1 MHCIPCI
8 PLHIWPD
15 MSELLGQALTRVS
28 YSIISQELNTLEFM
42 LPFERSGHLPPVFFF
57 FFFLN
62 YHAPGFVFP
71 PLPYL
76 WHFSPRTRSSL
87 IYLFNLPEHTRRARH
102 TNAPASG
109 VQQREEDG
117 FGAESLS
124 TTPMPTQTIWVALRR
139 AVDLSLLA
147 VAHDARLLGAGVLGD
162 GFCTLGHR
170 VLGQLSGQQQA
181 HRGLD
186 LPARDGRALV
196 VVSKA

>member
-1 MHCIPCI
+1 
-8 PLHIWPD
+8 

-42 LPFERSGHLPPVFFF
+42 LPFFERSGHLPPVFFF
-57 FFFLN
+57 FFFN

-139 AVDLSLLA
+139 AVDFCRRSLWPTTHAYLELVYLVTAFVPSDTACLA
-147 VAHDARLLGAGVLGD
+147 SSPGSSRRTAVWISRLVMVERLL
-162 GFCTLGHR
+162 
-170 VLGQLSGQQQA
+170 
-181 HRGLD
+181 
-186 LPARDGRALV
+186 
-196 VVSKA
+196 